1 MTDVFSAINGRT
13 SANNFDPAHVM
24 THDEIT
30 ELAQLTNQTPTSFNQ
45 QNWRLVAVCTPA
57 AKARL
62 KAAAFN
68 QPKVGDAAVTFV
80 VVGKVGG
87 HKDLPVLIKPMLD
100 GGHIDQAAFD
110 GWIGMANGMYE
121 GKDGFQRDEAI
132 RSASMAAMTLM
143 YAAHGKGLVSGAMI
157 GFDPAAVSAEC
168 KLAANEIP
176 VMLIAVGNPA
186 PGNWPRKVRRA
197 VNEVVS
203 FSAD

>member
-1 MTDVFSAINGRT
+1 MSDVFSAINGRT

-24 THDEIT
+24 SVTDIT
-30 ELAQLTNQTPTSFNQ
+30 ELANLANQTPTSFNQ
-45 QNWRLVAVCTPA
+45 QNWRLIAVNSPA

-80 VVGKVGG
+80 LVGIVGG
-87 HKDLPVLIKPMLD
+87 HTKLPALIKPMLD
-100 GGHIDQAAFD
+100 GGHIDQAAYD
-110 GWIGMANGMYE
+110 GWIGMANGMYN
-121 GKDGFQRDEAI
+121 GKEQFQRDEAI

-157 GFDPAAVSAEC
+157 GFDAAAVAAEC
-168 KLAANEIP
+168 KLAADEIP
-176 VMLIAVGNPA
+176 VMLIAVGNAA
-186 PGNWPRKVRRA
+186 PGNWPRKVRRPVA
-197 VNEVVS
+197 EVLS